1 MKYIAYGANM
11 SREQMALRCPT
22 ARFLY
27 TGQLKGWQLEFYIH
41 ATVTRV
47 RNKAAYV
54 RVAIWEIT
62 AEDEKSLDQFEGYP
76 FYYTKQTTTV
86 SLADGSQIKGMLY
99 IMRELSRPYPP
110 GSGYYR
116 GIHEAYLDLGLGLEI
131 KQALQPAYE
140 RSCTRAGRA

>member
-22 ARFLY
+22 ARFLS

-47 RNKAAYV
+47 RNKEVYV
-54 RVAIWEIT
+54 PVAIREIT

-116 GIHEAYLDLGLGLEI
+116 GIQEAYLDLGLGLEI